1 MKRVGR
7 QRGVV
12 KRPAPSE
19 WKERDS
25 YRKRI
30 LATEAEIGSEGNL
43 LQVVEVPPGEHV
55 EPHCHRETRE
65 VFYVQQAGGRFVI
78 DGTEVTPTAGEVVVC
93 EPGDV
98 HEVYNES
105 DEPFRI
111 LVFKA
116 DLAEDD
122 TVWV

>member
-1 MKRVGR
+1 MKR
-7 QRGVV
+7 
-12 KRPAPSE
+12 PEPSE
-19 WKERDS
+19 WKARDS

-30 LATEAEIGSEGNL
+30 LATEDEGGSDGNL
-43 LQVVEVPPGEHV
+43 LQVVEGPPGEHV
-55 EPHCHRETRE
+55 APHVHRETRG
-65 VFYVQQAGGRFVI
+65 VFYVQQASGRFVV
-78 DGTEVTPTAGEVVVC
+78 DGTEVTPAAGEVVVC

-122 TVWV
+122 TVPKA

>member
-1 MKRVGR
+1 MKR
-7 QRGVV
+7 
-12 KRPAPSE
+12 PEPSE
-19 WKERDS
+19 WKARDS
-25 YRKRI
+25 YRKQI
-30 LATEAEIGSEGNL
+30 LATEDEIGSEGNL

-55 EPHCHRETRE
+55 EPHFHRETRE

-78 DGTEVTPTAGEVVVC
+78 DGTEVTPAAGEVVVC

-122 TVWV
+122 TVWED